1 MNTGIL
7 SGMLTSMLFFLLY
20 IGKERMILKDDHS
33 VVTGHPK
40 HYVGSSGSVWASEK
54 VFLHW
59 EHPHLYEIEGSPFD
73 PLLCKFTAMVRDHLV
88 YFSDSTEKGDVSC
101 VTQHNDCQFRAYEQ
115 SRAEHAVSGIVTAT
129 VNWNQFKS
137 KLNPE
142 QIATGNEIADCIDA
156 LKSEFE
162 ILKSSLLSLTT
173 TKEALWQKYKHA
185 IEKYKWLIHEMKT
198 RGLPVSVCPRVLL
211 HTDKGPGVSVTNY
224 EVKFRDAEIARLYDV
239 DWQMRVHYAVNDPC
253 PAERT
258 NACIGTCIK

>member
-33 VVTGHPK
+33 VVTVRPK

-73 PLLCKFTAMVRDHLV
+73 PLLRKFTEMVRDHLV

-115 SRAEHAVSGIVTAT
+115 SRVEHAVSGIVTAT

-185 IEKYKWLIHEMKT
+185 IEKCKWLIHEMKT
-198 RGLPVSVCPRVLL
+198 RGLPVSVCPRVFSA
-211 HTDKGPGVSVTNY
+211 H
-224 EVKFRDAEIARLYDV
+224 
-239 DWQMRVHYAVNDPC
+239 
-253 PAERT
+253 
-258 NACIGTCIK
+258 